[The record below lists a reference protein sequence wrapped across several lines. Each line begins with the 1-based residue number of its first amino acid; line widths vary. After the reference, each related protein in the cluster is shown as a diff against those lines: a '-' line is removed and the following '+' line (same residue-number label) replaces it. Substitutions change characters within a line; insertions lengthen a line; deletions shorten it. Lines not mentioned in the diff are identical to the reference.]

1 VNDRKEVAMD
11 RDDTG
16 MSDRSD
22 EARQGDTGM
31 IGSESEEP
39 GPGRDTALTDPD
51 PVAASTDQPL
61 GTVAMSEGEPLR
73 TRLGSHVEG
82 AGEIGYDVTDAEEG
96 ATRETLS
103 DDRPGYERERSA
115 ADPGLAAEPVV
126 DQGAYERE
134 PVVDQDEPGGA
145 GMAGSVEEPGVQDGV
160 FDQEADQARRPSDGV

>member
-1 VNDRKEVAMD
+1 MD

-82 AGEIGYDVTDAEEG
+82 AGEIGADVT
-96 ATRETLS
+96 
-103 DDRPGYERERSA
+103 A

-134 PVVDQDEPGGA
+134 PVVDQGEPGGA
-145 GMAGSVEEPGVQDGV
+145 GMAGSAEEPGVQDGV